1 MREHSSV
8 AIVGIDCRYAGIHNK
23 KDFLDTVLNLRQ
35 QFRRVPEQRLNL
47 DDYHNSDRSAKDHT
61 YSTQAAVLN
70 QYTFDRLSYRIAEST
85 FRQTDMT
92 HWLALDVANG
102 ALDDAGFPNG
112 IGLNKER
119 VGVVVG
125 NSLAG
130 EFTRANNM
138 RLRWPYVARVVSQ
151 IWEQQDLGLGIEAK
165 HHFMHDLEMLYK
177 SPFPEPDADSLAG
190 GLANTIAGR
199 ICNYFDFNGGGF
211 TVDGACSSSLLA
223 VTQACDALQ
232 AGGFDAVIVGG
243 VDLSIDPFEIIGFS
257 RTGALAPE
265 QMRIFDQHSQ
275 GFWPGEG
282 CGMIVVMSEEKAR
295 RLGCNIYATIQGWG
309 VSSDGGGAIIRPKA
323 ETQALAL
330 NRAYEKSPYNA
341 GTVSYFEGHGTGT
354 AVGDEAELR
363 AVLSLLRKTDR
374 NEAAYIGSVKH
385 LIGHAKGAAGIAGV
399 IKAALV
405 LKHRILPPGIPTDT
419 LHPLLKD
426 NPLLLK
432 RSDRLLAYE
441 GSEPYRAGVS
451 SMGFGGINTH
461 LTLEA
466 GDSDSDSTLG
476 LTALRNLGFLTDN
489 PSIDST
495 WQDANLFP
503 VAGTNRAALLEQL
516 EKLKSFAWQA
526 SNSELTD
533 LSSYLCGRPEVIDKK
548 CKHRAALVIENGAK
562 NGIALSKKILSLI
575 EKIDSGVDSYFD
587 PEQGIA
593 YGKSGG
599 EARIGLLF
607 PGQGAPVYPDS
618 GAYKRFLDNEEL
630 FTSLNKRGARSSP
643 VDTAI
648 AQPAVVSGSLNAL
661 QVLEKFGIQ
670 AELAIGHSVGE
681 LVAMC
686 WSGCLDSKDTVSL
699 AAKRGSLMS
708 ARGEAGGAML
718 ALHAPSELALNLAQE
733 FDVEVACYNGPE
745 DTVLAGAV
753 DKLKALQERIKTD
766 HFCTLLP
773 VSHGFHSRM
782 MKAVDKPLA
791 DYLSELDL
799 QNPAKRVISTISG
812 NTVNEATAWRSLL
825 VKQVCDPVQF
835 YQAVTLAQPE
845 IDLFVEVGPGH
856 TLASTLKNYSAKP
869 VISIDIGGKS
879 TFPLLSLLAL
889 KFTSGKIGPSEFG
902 QLNLKNNAI
911 DWDWSFDFL
920 TSPCEL
926 ITDDESYEAWLQER
940 EAKAMEAASKQASS
954 SEHVSQGDGASN
966 GGNPTAI
973 LAYTKELISERL
985 EIPVASIQDDD
996 KILSDLHINSLAV
1009 AEVVSKI
1016 VKHFGKEHKAYSTA
1030 ALLANTDGR
1039 LRELAQLIA
1048 DSAGDARA
1056 LDSTADVDLEALPNW
1071 VHCFEAVKKQLPP
1084 MDLVSR
1090 QEAINDWTY
1099 FGTILPQWRQILDK
1113 RGKDPAAQVGKLAF
1127 YGLSEGSAVN
1137 DAMLNELVELS
1148 KRELHCVVVIQPGN
1162 APNMAPLW
1170 RTWHLENSHIPVCYL
1185 RIPNIDTRW
1194 VDRSLV
1200 EASLGAGWHEIE
1212 YDSDSGRS
1220 QMQWQRIQLD
1230 GEAAPSILTP
1240 QDRLLVTGGSSGLGY
1255 ASACHLAKTTGAS
1268 IVLLGRRSLSQD
1280 TELSKRIQTL
1290 SQEGIR
1296 ASYVSVDVGD
1306 TQALAGAIDLVQK
1319 EGGQISAVLHA
1330 AGINQPKVLGEL
1342 KQEDF
1347 DTTAGPKVV
1356 GLANLLKQ
1364 LPALKLLVG
1373 YGSIIAESGMHGNA
1387 DYAQAN
1393 EEMAELIGA
1402 YGARHPETRCHVLEW
1417 SVWSEIGMGSA
1428 DGMERQLSAIG
1439 VSSIPV
1445 ETGLDIL
1452 DALLRQQH
1460 PIPLRTLVCGRYAG
1474 LPTLKFASNRLPS
1487 HRFLQYV
1494 QHYHAGVELVA
1505 DSELSFERDPYLKD
1519 HVYRGQCVL
1528 PTVIALEA
1536 MAQVASALV
1545 PGAKIQTIQDL
1556 NIREPVLIPKQG
1568 AGRIRVSVVRLSNN
1582 QLWGSVQSGENRFN
1596 SHCYEARLLL
1606 SAQVRQEFPPF
1617 QDGGE
1622 NLAINPVA
1630 DVYEPLLFHTGQFR
1644 CIDSFQKITHLGVQ
1658 AKVERQQETAWSS
1671 QYSLDLVLG
1680 DIGINDAVI
1689 HAHQAAIPHES
1700 ILPSSVESISYITE
1714 SDATPYYIETEQMRR
1729 WKDGFLVNA
1738 KLRDAHGQLLQYWQ
1752 GLTLT
1757 PVSGAQVYQ
1766 TLHQDLLPAYIGHR
1780 LGETLNQ
1787 YSVVDTIALVADKEH
1802 EFALSANSIPLNC
1815 NSRVINIDPQ
1825 LTQGLLKVW
1834 FEANDAG
1841 GAEVWTEV
1849 RRLLPELKSA
1859 KLVSANRGWAL
1870 VSARGE
1876 QYWISLIPLNSRDKY
1891 LVLSGACKEEE
1902 LEYAYCENQ

>member
-23 KDFLDTVLNLRQ
+23 NDFLDTVLNLRQ
-35 QFRRVPEQRLNL
+35 QFRRIPEQRLNL
-47 DDYHNSDRSAKDHT
+47 DDYYNTDTGARDHT

-92 HWLALDVANG
+92 HWLALDVTNG
-102 ALDDAGFPNG
+102 ALEDAGFPNG

-119 VGVVVG
+119 IGVVVG

-151 IWEQQDLGLGIEAK
+151 IWEQQDFGLSIEAK

-232 AGGFDAVIVGG
+232 TGGFDAVLVGG

-265 QMRIFDQHSQ
+265 QMRIFDQYSQ

-282 CGMIVVMSEEKAR
+282 CGMILVMTEEKAR
-295 RLGCNIYATIQGWG
+295 RFGCNIYATIQGWG

-374 NEAAYIGSVKH
+374 NEAVYIGSVKH
-385 LIGHAKGAAGIAGV
+385 LIGHTKGAAGIAGV

-419 LHPLLKD
+419 LHPLLKE
-426 NPLLLK
+426 NALLLK

-441 GSEPYRAGVS
+441 GLNPYRAGVS

-466 GDSDSDSTLG
+466 GDSDSDSAQGLAFLSHQGLLG
-476 LTALRNLGFLTDN
+476 DN
-489 PSIDST
+489 PNIDYT
-495 WQDANLFP
+495 WQDANIFP
-503 VAGTNRAALLEQL
+503 VAEANQDKLLGQL
-516 EKLKSFAWQA
+516 EKLKNFAWQA
-526 SNSELTD
+526 SNAELTD
-533 LSSYLCGRPEVIDKK
+533 LSSYLCGRPEIADKK
-548 CKHRAALVIENGAK
+548 CMYRAALVIDNGAK
-562 NGIALSKKILSLI
+562 NGIALNKKILDLI
-575 EKIDSGVDSYFD
+575 KKIDSGVDSYFD
-587 PEQGIA
+587 LEQGIA
-593 YGKSGG
+593 YSGSG
-599 EARIGLLF
+599 AEARIGLLF

-618 GAYKRFLDNEEL
+618 GAYKRYLDNEEA
-630 FTSLNKRGARSSP
+630 FTSINKRGAYGSA

-661 QVLEKFGIQ
+661 QILEKFDIQ

-681 LVAMC
+681 LVALC
-686 WSGCLDSKDTVSL
+686 WSGCLSIKDTVSL
-699 AAKRGSLMS
+699 ATKRGALMS
-708 ARGEAGGAML
+708 SGGEAGGAML
-718 ALHAPSELALNLAQE
+718 ALHAPSEMALNLAQK
-733 FDVEVACYNGPE
+733 FDVEVACYNGPD

-753 DKLKALQERIKTD
+753 DKLEALQQCITSD

-773 VSHGFHSRM
+773 ISHGFHSKM
-782 MKAVDKPLA
+782 MKSVNKPFA
-791 DYLSELDL
+791 DYLSELNF
-799 QNPAKRVISTISG
+799 QEPTRRVISTISG
-812 NTVNEATAWRSLL
+812 RNITEASAWRSLL

-835 YQAVTLAQPE
+835 YQAITLAHSE
-845 IDLFVEVGPGH
+845 IDLFVEVGPGNSL
-856 TLASTLKNYSAKP
+856 TSTLKNYSAKP
-869 VISIDIGGKS
+869 VIAMDIGGNS

-889 KFTSGKIGPSEFG
+889 KFVSGNSDTAELDHLI
-902 QLNLKNNAI
+902 LKKNVM
-911 DWDWSFDFL
+911 DWNWSFDFL
-920 TSPCEL
+920 TSPCEM
-926 ITDDESYEAWLQER
+926 ITDDESFKTWLRECAAKSVEAT
-940 EAKAMEAASKQASS
+940 SKQSS
-954 SEHVSQGDGASN
+954 IREQFVAGDDVSN
-966 GGNPTAI
+966 GDNPAAI
-973 LAYTKELISERL
+973 LAYTKELIGDRL
-985 EIPVASIQDDD
+985 EIPVASIQNDD
-996 KILSDLHINSLAV
+996 KILSDLHINSLTV

-1030 ALLANTDGR
+1030 ALLANTDSR
-1039 LRELAQLIA
+1039 LSELAQLIA

-1056 LDSTADVDLEALPNW
+1056 VDSIAEVDLEALPNW

-1090 QEAINDWTY
+1090 REAINDWTY
-1099 FGTILPQWRQILDK
+1099 CGAILPQWRQALDK
-1113 RGKDPAAQVGKLAF
+1113 HGRDPAVQVGKLVF
-1127 YGLSEGSAVN
+1127 YGLSEDSIID
-1137 DAMLNELVELS
+1137 DAMLGELVELA
-1148 KRELHCVVVIQPGN
+1148 KRELHCVVVIQAGD

-1170 RTWHLENSHIPVCYL
+1170 RTWHLENSRIPVCYL
-1185 RIPNIDTRW
+1185 RFPDADTRW
-1194 VDRSLV
+1194 IDRSLV
-1200 EASLGAGWHEIE
+1200 EASLCVGWHEIE
-1212 YDSDSGRS
+1212 YDSDSRRL
-1220 QMQWQRIQLD
+1220 QVQWQRIQLD
-1230 GEAAPSILTP
+1230 RRAASSLLTSE
-1240 QDRLLVTGGSSGLGY
+1240 DRLLVTGGSSGLGY
-1255 ASACHLAKTTGAS
+1255 VSACHLAKTTGAS
-1268 IVLLGRRSLSQD
+1268 IVLLGRRNLSQD
-1280 TELSKRIQTL
+1280 AELSKRIQQL

-1306 TQALAGAIDLVQK
+1306 AQALAAAIDLIQK

-1342 KQEDF
+1342 RQQDF
-1347 DTTAGPKVV
+1347 KTTAGPKVA
-1356 GLANLLKQ
+1356 GLANLLEQ

-1393 EEMAELIGA
+1393 EEMAELIET
-1402 YGARHPETRCHVLEW
+1402 YGASHPDTRCHVLEW

-1428 DGMERQLSAIG
+1428 DGMQRQLSAIG

-1445 ETGLDIL
+1445 ETGLEAL
-1452 DALLRQQH
+1452 DALLRHQT
-1460 PIPLRTLVCGRYAG
+1460 PISLRTLVCGRYAG
-1474 LPTLKFASNRLPS
+1474 LDTLKFTASRLPS
-1487 HRFLQYV
+1487 HRFLQHV

-1505 DSELSFERDPYLKD
+1505 DSELSFEQDPYLKD

-1536 MAQVASALV
+1536 MAQVAGALV
-1545 PGAKIQTIQDL
+1545 PGAKIHTIQDL
-1556 NIREPVLIPKQG
+1556 NIRKPVLIPKQG
-1568 AGRIRVSVVRLSNN
+1568 TGRIRVSAVRVSDN
-1582 QLWGSVQSGENRFN
+1582 QLWSSVQTAENRFN
-1596 SHCYEARLLL
+1596 IHCYEARLLL
-1606 SAQVRQEFPPF
+1606 SPQAQQELPPF
-1617 QDGGE
+1617 QACGE
-1622 NLAINPVA
+1622 NLDINPVA

-1658 AKVERQQETAWSS
+1658 GKIARQQELTWGG

-1700 ILPSSVESISYITE
+1700 ILPSSVESISYIAE
-1714 SDATPYYIETEQMRR
+1714 SNETPYHIETQQVRR

-1738 KLRDAHGQLLQYWQ
+1738 QLRDAHGQLLQYWQ

-1757 PVSGAQVYQ
+1757 PVSGAQIHQ
-1766 TLHQDLLPAYIGHR
+1766 TLHKDLLPAYIGHR
-1780 LGETLNQ
+1780 LGETLNR
-1787 YSVVDTIALVADKEH
+1787 YSAVDTISVVADKEH
-1802 EFALSANSIPLNC
+1802 ELVLTVNSNPLNC
-1815 NSRVINIDPQ
+1815 RVRVANIDSQVTQEQ
-1825 LTQGLLKVW
+1825 LKDW
-1834 FEANDAG
+1834 FEASDDS
-1841 GAEVWTEV
+1841 GAKAWSVIKRFW
-1849 RRLLPELKSA
+1849 PELKNL

-1870 VSARGE
+1870 VGAHGE

-1891 LVLSGACKEEE
+1891 LVLSGMCEEEE